1 MLLGAE
7 AVTYDMQFIENF
19 NISNNYTIYNKDII
33 IIIGYTKIEDSDIK
47 ECLDYINKKL
57 FKNIRIYI

>member
-47 ECLDYINKKL
+47 ESLDYINKKL
-57 FKNIRIYI
+57 FENYEKL

>member
-47 ECLDYINKKL
+47 ESLDYINKKL
-57 FKNIRIYI
+57 FKNYEKL